1 MKKALIGSG
10 GHAREVMSQ
19 MSESLVRFVD
29 DVFCDGGDPMILPLS
44 SFNPEEYEV
53 MLAIGDSIDR
63 AKVLSRLPKN
73 TKFFS
78 FIHPTA
84 IVFSDTISI
93 GDGSF
98 IGAYS
103 ILTCDIKIGKHAI
116 LNRGNH
122 IGHDCNIGDCF
133 SAMPGAIVSGGVSIG
148 DVVYM
153 GTNSSTIEKVS
164 ICSNVIIG
172 AQGCVISDILEEGT
186 YVGVPAKKNI

>member
-19 MSESLVRFVD
+19 MSENLVRFVD

-63 AKVLSRLPKN
+63 ANVLSRLPKN

-133 SAMPGAIVSGGVSIG
+133 SAMPGAIVSGNVHIG
-148 DVVYM
+148 NMVYL
-153 GTNSSTIEKVS
+153 GTNSSIIEKKYLLHD
-164 ICSNVIIG
+164 IKIG
-172 AQGCVISDILEEGT
+172 ANGVVVKDIASSGT
-186 YVGVPAKKNI
+186 YMGCPVKKIK

>member
-19 MSESLVRFVD
+19 MSENLVRFVD
-29 DVFCDGGDPMILPLS
+29 DVFFDGGDPMILPLS
-44 SFNPEEYEV
+44 SFNPKEYEV
-53 MLAIGDSIDR
+53 MLAIGDSNDR
-63 AKVLSRLPKN
+63 ANVLSRLPNN

-84 IVFSDTISI
+84 LIVSDTVCI
-93 GDGSF
+93 GEGSF

-103 ILTCDIKIGKHAI
+103 VLTCDIKIGKHAI

-164 ICSNVIIG
+164 ICSNVVIG